1 MKSSCCRSILV
12 IIALSLFVPASI
24 LAQGFAAGISPARFE
39 LRARPGQILRDTIT
53 VANPGQEPASFSF
66 RTADW
71 RLDDTGS
78 VEYFEDE
85 LLEGSC
91 RPWVKLERKAVSVRA
106 DGRKRYRFEV
116 HVPEDAESGLCRF
129 AILIEPAQQTMAR
142 LGKNGEVQFPIVGR
156 YAVIT
161 YVTIGDA
168 KADIEFLGMGEQTV
182 RDLRLPT
189 LWLRNRGNT
198 LDRAFG
204 EVVAT
209 DAAGRRVPL
218 IASGF
223 PILPDRTEEILLS
236 PRQPRPGEPPVFFD
250 YPLQLKGRVE
260 VAGQTIRI
268 DETFN

>member
-12 IIALSLFVPASI
+12 LIALALLAPMPA
-24 LAQGFAAGISPARFE
+24 LGQGFAAGISPALFE
-39 LRARPGQILRDTIT
+39 LRARPGQVLRDTVT
-53 VANPGQEPASFSF
+53 VANPGKEPASYAF

-71 RLDDTGS
+71 RLSDTGS

-91 RPWVKLERKAVSVRA
+91 RPWVKLERRAVSVRA

-129 AILIEPAQQTMAR
+129 AILIEPEQQTVAR
-142 LGKNGEVQFPIVGR
+142 LGENGEMQFPIVGR

-168 KADIEFLGMGEQTV
+168 RADIEYLGMGEQTV
-182 RDLRLPT
+182 NNLRLPT
-189 LWLRNRGNT
+189 LKLHNEGNT

-209 DAAGRRVPL
+209 DAAGRRTSL
-218 IASGF
+218 IASSF
-223 PILPDRTEEILLS
+223 PILPDRTEEIVLA
-236 PRQPRPGEPPVFFD
+236 PRQPRPGEPPVSFD

-260 VAGQTIRI
+260 VTGQTIRI
-268 DETFN
+268 DQTFN